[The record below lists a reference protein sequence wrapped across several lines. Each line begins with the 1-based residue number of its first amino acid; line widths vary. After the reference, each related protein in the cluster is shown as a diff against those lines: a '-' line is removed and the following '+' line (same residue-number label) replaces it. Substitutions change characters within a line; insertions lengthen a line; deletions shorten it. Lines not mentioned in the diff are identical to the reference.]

1 MFDGR
6 AAVPSDSAIIN
17 LRSHQSFLKFSLA
30 RKASS
35 EHLSSRSRRNPLPR
49 REHRRVSL
57 QQTSCE
63 QNGVSHHDGHKLS
76 HHQHFTIKYANE
88 HESRHQAG
96 LHNLVLLLA
105 VRLTFSLI
113 GKRGRLF
120 MLLFETE
127 GRPDGT
133 GHECVCVCAVYFPR
147 VNLQFFRRCEAS
159 ERENERERLI
169 EHWEGRNRMRKK
181 TEERGHSTISN
192 FTSLP
197 HDFFLL
203 GTKVGRK
210 IELPRRSQSALQL
223 VGALRTKN
231 LGSKSQRVAYKAEK
245 FLFLFIFIL

>member
-1 MFDGR
+1 M
-6 AAVPSDSAIIN
+6 
-17 LRSHQSFLKFSLA
+17 
-30 RKASS
+30 
-35 EHLSSRSRRNPLPR
+35 
-49 REHRRVSL
+49 
-57 QQTSCE
+57 
-63 QNGVSHHDGHKLS
+63 
-76 HHQHFTIKYANE
+76 
-88 HESRHQAG
+88 
-96 LHNLVLLLA
+96 
-105 VRLTFSLI
+105 
-113 GKRGRLF
+113 
-120 MLLFETE
+120 
-127 GRPDGT
+127 
-133 GHECVCVCAVYFPR
+133 CVCAVCFPR

-169 EHWEGRNRMRKK
+169 EHWQGRNRMRKK

-245 FLFLFIFIL
+245 FLFLFIFILKFFLFRLVCTTNSRSSAVDSSRSRMFFLPRLFSSRQQSPGICLLPRRTFFFFSVLLISHGGTNDDEETCRVISFDEPGQQYKNVKRLGTSHMM